1 MKIIFDCEY
10 KYFSVRVLALR
21 YIWLDDSSMA
31 LPSYKNQTNSMI
43 PKYLRNISKVLH
55 YDSAY
60 VVDSENAMLNGPI
73 VRTVGGIVD

>member
-1 MKIIFDCEY
+1 
-10 KYFSVRVLALR
+10 
-21 YIWLDDSSMA
+21 
-31 LPSYKNQTNSMI
+31 MI

-55 YDSAY
+55 YHSAY